1 MFVASIETDQQ
12 EVYRLT
18 RPGGHTGVHPPFSL
32 IGPLSAC
39 CESDN
44 KDFLTEQWMNSLPEN
59 EKQALCRS
67 IQILA
72 SSIFVLERDYSFI
85 DYDYFNTKI
94 APGKYS
100 RELFQ
105 EFLNQA
111 ERAWTELSSLVV
123 AVETIESMILDSP
136 PAGCYWYELG
146 ETDHNLILLKEALL
160 LGESRGAQKVRIN
173 IVPE

>member
-1 MFVASIETDQQ
+1 MFVASIETDQR

-18 RPGGHTGVHPPFSL
+18 RPAGHTGVHPPFSL

-39 CESDN
+39 CEGDN
-44 KDFLTEQWMNSLPEN
+44 KEFLTEQWLNSLPDN

-67 IQILA
+67 VQILA

-94 APGKYS
+94 APGQYS

-111 ERAWTELSSLVV
+111 EQAWTELSMLVL
-123 AVETIESMILDSP
+123 AVEAIESTLLNSP
-136 PAGCYWYELG
+136 PLGCYWYELG
-146 ETDHNLILLKEALL
+146 ETDHNLNVLKEALL

-173 IVPE
+173 IVPK